1 MGKLKEALGEA
12 KPMSPPSAQAP
23 GVDLIRGEAKK
34 LAAELNDYYAGD
46 APLFS
51 RSEQR
56 QWGQFYLQG
65 QLSDLKRKSIEP
77 MVLRER
83 GKDLNAV
90 RAVQQFIGEGA
101 WDDERIL
108 ERHQRLVAE

>member
-23 GVDLIRGEAKK
+23 GVNLIRGDAKK
-34 LAAELNDYYAGD
+34 LAAELNHYYAEY

-51 RSEQR
+51 RREQR
-56 QWGQFYLQG
+56 QWGQLYLHG
-65 QLSDLKRKSIEP
+65 QISDLERKSIEP

-101 WDDERIL
+101 WDDD
-108 ERHQRLVAE
+108 